1 MRASKNKTNSL
12 YGQVI
17 ESQIQLDGDVI
28 ADLKNKYITFK
39 NVDTGLNLLRI
50 KQTDNQLYYNV
61 FTEGDWSDDI
71 PLTLSDPD

>member
-50 KQTDNQLYYNV
+50 KQTDN
-61 FTEGDWSDDI
+61 
-71 PLTLSDPD
+71 